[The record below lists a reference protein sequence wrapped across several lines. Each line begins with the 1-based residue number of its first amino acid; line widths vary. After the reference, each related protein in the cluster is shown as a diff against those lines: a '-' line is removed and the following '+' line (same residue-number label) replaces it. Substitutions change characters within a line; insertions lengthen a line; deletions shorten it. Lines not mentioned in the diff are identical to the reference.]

1 MRRSGRSCRSFP
13 APIVELR
20 LEAVELAEHTGQ
32 QLALVEPAGEETVVR
47 LREGL
52 RQVRASTGTGRSAQW
67 WRSRRGRG
75 FRKRERWSSR
85 GTTSRPL
92 NAPRPALVETGPGG
106 TPRIVNREQVTLVR
120 EEWRVVDRWWT
131 DEPVDRHYF
140 EVVLEG
146 GRNVCVYRDAERLCW
161 FTQNA

>member
-1 MRRSGRSCRSFP
+1 LVSAQDDIAEAGFIP
-13 APIVELR
+13 AQAHPTSS
-20 LEAVELAEHTGQ
+20 A
-32 QLALVEPAGEETVVR
+32 
-47 LREGL
+47 
-52 RQVRASTGTGRSAQW
+52 RSAEE
-67 WRSRRGRG
+67 GG
-75 FRKRERWSSR
+75 SR
-85 GTTSRPL
+85 GKHRFSRAGRL

-106 TPRIVNREQVTLVR
+106 TPHVVNREQVTLVR

-146 GRNVCVYRDAERLCW
+146 GRNVCVYRDAEQSCW